1 MTAGTRRWS
10 IAIAAVVAAAAG
22 ARTGH
27 AGRTHFGWLRAAEV
41 VPQRGV
47 EIETWLVERNGI
59 ADGPDRAPDETL
71 VWWWTVVGI
80 TDQLEL
86 GLPVQIRHQ
95 KQGDD
100 GTTELVGYGAELR
113 YRLVSPDRVEAG
125 PIAPALRLGVQR
137 LVGQRRRVRTDA
149 GAVLGIDLG
158 DRVHAAIDL
167 GATWFAGDGR
177 ATVELTP
184 AAGLSVRVAEE
195 LRLGGEAYAELSVR
209 GPGPAWVAVGPS
221 LSWTHGRFW
230 LSASLPF
237 GVLHADTAP
246 RLNWAVAF

>member
-10 IAIAAVVAAAAG
+10 IAIAVVVAAAG

-59 ADGPDRAPDETL
+59 ADGADRAPDETL
-71 VWWWTVVGI
+71 VWWWAVVGI

-113 YRLVSPDRVEAG
+113 YRLVSPDREEAG
-125 PIAPALRLGVQR
+125 PIAPALRLGAQR
-137 LVGQRRRVRTDA
+137 LVGQRRRVRTDG

-158 DRVHAAIDL
+158 DRVHAAVDV
-167 GATWFAGDGR
+167 GVTWITGEGR
-177 ATVELTP
+177 PTVELTP

-195 LRLGGEAYAELSVR
+195 LRLGAEAYAELSAR
-209 GPGPAWVAVGPS
+209 GPGPDWVAVGPS

-230 LSASLPF
+230 LSASLPI
-237 GVLHADTAP
+237 GVLNADTAP